1 MSESV
6 RSKYACSRATRY
18 WPSGVANHSA
28 SVPVDMLRGIVE
40 DSPMTTIIP
49 IPAFGDNYGC
59 GREYTPA
66 NLRFAR
72 AVEAADVLLSGAPG
86 RPYVLRRNGVRAR

>member
-1 MSESV
+1 
-6 RSKYACSRATRY
+6 
-18 WPSGVANHSA
+18 
-28 SVPVDMLRGIVE
+28 
-40 DSPMTTIIP
+40 MTTIIP

-86 RPYVLRRNGVRAR
+86 RPYVLRRNGVRARRLPTALRSLTRSGPATTRFNGRTGGWLAGPPA

>member
-1 MSESV
+1 
-6 RSKYACSRATRY
+6 
-18 WPSGVANHSA
+18 
-28 SVPVDMLRGIVE
+28 
-40 DSPMTTIIP
+40 MTTIIP

-72 AVEAADVLLSGAPG
+72 AVEAADVLLQERQAFLTCCGETARGLGAC
-86 RPYVLRRNGVRAR
+86 RPHYGL